1 MNGKAEFFF
10 RLFNVNAL
18 RANLFLWIY
27 FIDIKVLRTNQA
39 DLMYLHFLQSFTCDY
54 IFFDL
59 RLISNYTANG
69 EVILEDS
76 LNHYFGSFIAS

>member
-1 MNGKAEFFF
+1 MPYGQSSFFGF
-10 RLFNVNAL
+10 TL
-18 RANLFLWIY
+18 

-39 DLMYLHFLQSFTCDY
+39 DLIYLHFLQSFTYDY

-69 EVILEDS
+69 EVILTAS
-76 LNHYFGSFIAS
+76 LRH